1 MPIDNFRLLN
11 AIGLI
16 LVNAVLGAA
25 FYGQFVGGELPCPL
39 CLLQRVAFVA
49 VLYGLVLN
57 VVYGAKPLHYSII
70 LVSALLGAAIAMR
83 QVLLHIVPGT
93 PPYGA
98 PFLGYHYY
106 TWAFIVFSLVIF
118 GTAVISAFSI
128 QYSKGSYVSFKYQQW
143 FCKLAIGITL
153 VMTLGNAIS
162 AFVECGPGVCAENPT
177 SYQLLNKYKG

>member
-70 LVSALLGAAIAMR
+70 LVSALL
-83 QVLLHIVPGT
+83 
-93 PPYGA
+93 A
-98 PFLGYHYY
+98 PQLPCGKYY
-106 TWAFIVFSLVIF
+106 CTSSLARHLMARPFWVITITH
-118 GTAVISAFSI
+118 GHLS
-128 QYSKGSYVSFKYQQW
+128 SFRW
-143 FCKLAIGITL
+143 
-153 VMTLGNAIS
+153 
-162 AFVECGPGVCAENPT
+162 
-177 SYQLLNKYKG
+177 